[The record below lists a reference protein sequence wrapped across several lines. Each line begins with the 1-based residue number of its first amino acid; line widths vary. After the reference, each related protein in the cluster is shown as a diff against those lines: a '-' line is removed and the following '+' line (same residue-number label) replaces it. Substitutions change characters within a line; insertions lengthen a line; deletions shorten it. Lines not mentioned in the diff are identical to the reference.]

1 MGDDMKMP
9 YRNMR
14 TRYRK
19 WLCVAMC
26 AITSTR
32 LTEVTEPITIIRNNH
47 ISNLV
52 FSVSFFDK
60 IIKTFSVE
68 KELHFKQNSFK
79 THWDY
84 WKKLIET
91 RKNVGAIWLLPKGE
105 I

>member
-1 MGDDMKMP
+1 MKMP
-9 YRNMR
+9 YRNMG

-19 WLCVAMC
+19 WLCMAMC
-26 AITSTR
+26 AITSTC
-32 LTEVTEPITIIRNNH
+32 LTEVIKPIASIRNNNT
-47 ISNLV
+47 STLV

-68 KELHFKQNSFK
+68 KELNLKQNSFK

-91 RKNVGAIWLLPKGE
+91 RKDVGAIWLLTEGE